1 MHRTAKVWVVD
12 DDSSIRWVLQKA
24 LQASQSAAVSGD
36 GRWLGPVRSVYGLHY
51 VWLSRFEP
59 AQDAELKEVEQQL
72 RIDLEYA
79 AAKQALQ
86 CAIAALRLEF
96 DVRGRTQKDSDEASG
111 CE

>member
-1 MHRTAKVWVVD
+1 MGKDRGGRIKDACSEWV
-12 DDSSIRWVLQKA
+12 K
-24 LQASQSAAVSGD
+24 
-36 GRWLGPVRSVYGLHY
+36 H
-51 VWLSRFEP
+51 
-59 AQDAELKEVEQQL
+59 VEQQL